1 MQAMSVRLEH
11 MPTGSFMGPSETSS
25 LGSKIQN
32 EEVDCGNGETAG
44 GSVASSAIQAVRE
57 RQGVAKG

>member
-1 MQAMSVRLEH
+1 

-32 EEVDCGNGETAG
+32 EEVDCGNGQTAG
-44 GSVASSAIQAVRE
+44 GSVASSATQAVTERE
-57 RQGVAKG
+57 GVVKS